1 MERLSLPD
9 MLRTCANALENKG
22 QLINVEGIRRRPSLD
37 QDMLLEFDNMAT
49 VKRPDYKESLPN
61 VGTVAEKL
69 KERVIEVSTSNNQSV
84 ILGLFYTTLYP
95 LKRQYQQ
102 VVAGIF
108 PLYPSKVEYVI
119 RPEISPDGFEHGS
132 LLLTQESFSEE
143 NPFLIRNSEFPS
155 FLFFRE
161 SPFEAN
167 HACRLTPQEEK
178 KYWHEDDI
186 LPNKMSLEENLIK
199 IALQDKNYFLR
210 KRLFSQKGFA
220 GFINDPSHRSDSRY
234 RKLYAAY
241 RHFILQ
247 KNTKSIN
254 NRNLAA
260 SQDQTMEL

>member
-1 MERLSLPD
+1 MERLGLPD

-37 QDMLLEFDNMAT
+37 QDMLLEFDNVAT
-49 VKRPDYKESLPN
+49 GKRLDYKGSLPN
-61 VGTVAEKL
+61 VGTIAEKL
-69 KERVIEVSTSNNQSV
+69 KERVIEVSTSDNQSV

-108 PLYPSKVEYVI
+108 PLYPNKVEYVI
-119 RPEISPDGFEHGS
+119 RPETSPDGFEHGS

-143 NPFLIRNSEFPS
+143 NPFLIRNSKFPS

-161 SPFEAN
+161 SPFETSKAYK
-167 HACRLTPQEEK
+167 LTPQEEK
-178 KYWHEDDI
+178 RYWSDSDL

-220 GFINDPSHRSDSRY
+220 GFMNNASHRSDPRY
-234 RKLYAAY
+234 RKLYTVY
-241 RHFILQ
+241 KHFIFQ
-247 KNTKSIN
+247 KNTKGIN
-254 NRNLAA
+254 NQNSAT
-260 SQDQTMEL
+260 SQGQTFES